1 MYWGE
6 GRKGGLGGER
16 EGGGEGGRGR
26 KGEGEGGREG
36 GRKGGREGGRKGG
49 EREAG
54 GEKDEEKGRG
64 SCPIV
69 TLGSNL
75 FTVIS
80 ILMKI
85 SVSTV
90 RHKSTQSDRSY
101 HFYQI
106 MI

>member
-36 GRKGGREGGRKGG
+36 GRKGGEREGG
-49 EREAG
+49 REAG